1 MTNPFKG
8 GNLGNNAGAQHGN
21 NKDAQQDNSDN
32 IQLDGA
38 DTSDEQ
44 VDNVQLNAAESAET
58 EKLDTEGAV
67 EEQTAPTELDKV
79 KADFEQLNNQY
90 LRLAADFENYR
101 KRQEQ
106 ERENLIRYGAVDTLK
121 KLLEVLDNFDRGK
134 AALENV
140 EDCKVMKDNFDLL
153 HKQVMDVLA
162 KLGLEVIEA
171 EGKEFDPNFHEAVMQ
186 TPTSEHP
193 EHTVIKELQKGYKL
207 GDKVLRPSLV
217 NVAVAE

>member
-8 GNLGNNAGAQHGN
+8 GGFGK
-21 NKDAQQDNSDN
+21 NKDTLSEENEKNMDAAHSDVNEDINS
-32 IQLDGA
+32 GEKA
-38 DTSDEQ
+38 DTCTDEAS
-44 VDNVQLNAAESAET
+44 VDNPENQEAKDEAE
-58 EKLDTEGAV
+58 AV
-67 EEQTAPTELDKV
+67 VPTELDKV

-140 EDCKVMKDNFDLL
+140 EDCKVVKDNFDLL

-162 KLGLEVIEA
+162 KLGLEVIES